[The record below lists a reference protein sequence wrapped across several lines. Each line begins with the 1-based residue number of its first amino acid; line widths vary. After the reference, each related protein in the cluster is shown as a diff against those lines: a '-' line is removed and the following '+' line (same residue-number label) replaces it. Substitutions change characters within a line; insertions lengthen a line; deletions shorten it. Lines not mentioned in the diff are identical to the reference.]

1 MKFIITTL
9 LFGGALALPATTG
22 YDPCPGS
29 GLQGN
34 PTCCELNL
42 AGVIA
47 GECIAP
53 DRSPTSG
60 PDFEKICS
68 ENGRS
73 PVCCLLNDVLNLA
86 AGCSKPVG
94 VSQ

>member
-47 GECIAP
+47 GECIARKFKCLK
-53 DRSPTSG
+53 DISG
-60 PDFEKICS
+60 S
-68 ENGRS
+68 SNTLYSRQ
-73 PVCCLLNDVLNLA
+73 
-86 AGCSKPVG
+86 
-94 VSQ
+94 VSY